1 MNLNID
7 PIQPIF
13 FIPEKL
19 NQPLFIKNWSLKPH
33 LDPKLRLIM
42 FFMNN
47 LINLKP
53 T

>member
-33 LDPKLRLIM
+33 LDPKRKVNYVVCEQ
-42 FFMNN
+42 FEAN
-47 LINLKP
+47 L